1 MPSSPRAGKRIDAFS
16 LVNSIHPVSRETF
29 DAFERFRNL
38 LELWQK
44 KTNLVASD
52 TIAEFWTRH
61 VCDSLQ
67 CLSIF
72 PQADCWVD
80 LGSGGGFPGAI
91 IAIANR
97 DRNERIHYLVESNNK
112 KCAFLRMIGRETG
125 SNVSVMAERI
135 ESAAERLLVSRKKVD
150 VVTARA
156 LARLPRLLELSHG
169 LLGQGAVGLFHKG
182 RDFQREI
189 QDCDGLWQ
197 FDLVIHKS
205 RVEADSVLLEI
216 RNPVRQKS

>member
-1 MPSSPRAGKRIDAFS
+1 MAHSPRVRDEIDAFN
-16 LVNSIHPVSRETF
+16 LVNSIYPVSRETF
-29 DAFERFRNL
+29 DALERFRNL

-61 VCDSLQ
+61 VCDSIQ
-67 CLSIF
+67 CLSIL
-72 PQADCWVD
+72 PQANCWVD
-80 LGSGGGFPGAI
+80 LGSGGGFPGAV

-97 DRNERIHYLVESNNK
+97 DRNERMHYLVESNNK
-112 KCAFLRMIGRETG
+112 KCAFLRTIARETG

-135 ESAAERLLVSRKKVD
+135 ESATEHLPKSRKGVN

-156 LARLPRLLELSHG
+156 LAQLPQLLELSHD
-169 LLGQGAVGLFHKG
+169 LLAQGSVGLFHKG

-189 QDCDGLWQ
+189 QDCDGLWR
-197 FDLVIHKS
+197 FDLVIHRS